1 MSRVPTRC
9 QVPGTCWIKLGSL
22 RDDTGCCSG
31 PSALLWV
38 AGGGAARYPGELAPF
53 PQRLATRQVPPSPPC
68 CLVPCLLSMLFNLH
82 RPGSRAG
89 GNGLGR
95 TGGVSPLHPPLGLRE
110 GTGAVA
116 RSMHPCTPAWLN
128 FKPRPCLIL
137 HIFWSMAKISMSKKA
152 W

>member
-22 RDDTGCCSG
+22 RDGTGCCSG

-38 AGGGAARYPGELAPF
+38 AGGGAARHRGELAPF

-68 CLVPCLLSMLFNLH
+68 CLVPCLLSMPFNLH

-95 TGGVSPLHPPLGLRE
+95 AGGVSPPIPQPGLGRGRE
-110 GTGAVA
+110 QLQGL
-116 RSMHPCTPAWLN
+116 CTRVPPAWPN
-128 FKPRPCLIL
+128 FQTQALFDFAYFPV
-137 HIFWSMAKISMSKKA
+137 HGEDFDV
-152 W
+152 